1 MLKSGAIAVHG
12 GIYKKEIPNIEEAL
26 VRACQA
32 GMDFLLSGKV
42 VDAIEEAVK
51 VLEDDPNLNAGTGS
65 YPNLLGEVE
74 MSASIMK
81 DDLSCGGV
89 AGIKEVRHPISVAR
103 GVMEKTPHVLLVG
116 EGANLFARLLG
127 FESYNP
133 VSELTMQTLK
143 NSLEKA
149 AKEQNS
155 IYSYYLEQ
163 ARKKLK
169 DLELGTVGAVAV
181 DSAGHLAAGT
191 STGGIEMQLPGR
203 VGDSPIPGCGTYA
216 CRFGAVSMTGEGEGI
231 IKLGLARRIAE
242 WMEDL
247 SPQEAANRGMEMAR
261 EWKVTCGVIAINAR
275 GEFGWGQNGGSLS
288 FAYLTAESGQ
298 PLLFKRP

>member
-1 MLKSGAIAVHG
+1 MLQKGAIAVHG
-12 GIYKKEIPNIEEAL
+12 GIYKDEIPDIEETL
-26 VRACQA
+26 IKACQT
-32 GMDFLLSGKV
+32 GLDFLSSGNA
-42 VDAIEEAVK
+42 VDAVEEAVK
-51 VLEDDPNLNAGTGS
+51 ILEDDPHLNAGTGS

-89 AGIKEVRHPISVAR
+89 AGIKAIRHPISVAR

-133 VSELTMQTLK
+133 VSELTVKTLK
-143 NSLEKA
+143 NSLKKA
-149 AKEQNS
+149 ANEQNS
-155 IYSYYLEQ
+155 IYAYYLEQ

-169 DLELGTVGAVAV
+169 DLGLGTVGAVV
-181 DSAGHLAAGT
+181 LDSTGHLAAGT

-242 WMEDL
+242 WMETL
-247 SPQEAANRGMEMAR
+247 SPQEAVNRGMEMAR
-261 EWKVTCGVIAINAR
+261 EWNVTCGAIAINAR
-275 GEFGWGQNGGSLS
+275 GEFGWGQNGGNLS
-288 FAYLTAESGQ
+288 FAYLTVASEQ
-298 PLLFKRP
+298 PLLFKRL